1 MSPMDC
7 VEGERDRVSDLLSC
21 GLLGG
26 GPRCCCCCC
35 SVDSMGGDREL
46 LGLLLLLGGGV
57 LRRIG
62 GDLLLDGDKEFLWC
76 MFRGD
81 LLLEGD
87 REFLCRLLL
96 HGDLLLDGDSEF
108 LRRFS
113 DDLLVGGE
121 TENELLRLFCGGCE
135 GPPLPRLRER
145 AKLCPPGLPWLLGL
159 PRDGP
164 PRLMGRPLLMGLPF
178 MGLPFDIGR
187 PLLIGL
193 PSIGLLLPLLIDL
206 LPLEMALCPPLD

>member
-1 MSPMDC
+1 MSPIDC

-26 GPRCCCCCC
+26 GPRCW
-35 SVDSMGGDREL
+35 GGDREL

-62 GDLLLDGDKEFLWC
+62 GDLLLDCDKEFLWC

-108 LRRFS
+108 LR
-113 DDLLVGGE
+113 
-121 TENELLRLFCGGCE
+121 
-135 GPPLPRLRER
+135 
-145 AKLCPPGLPWLLGL
+145 
-159 PRDGP
+159 
-164 PRLMGRPLLMGLPF
+164 
-178 MGLPFDIGR
+178 
-187 PLLIGL
+187 
-193 PSIGLLLPLLIDL
+193 
-206 LPLEMALCPPLD
+206 